1 MLENGKTI
9 LVDTNVYKNL
19 DYGYCI
25 TSYKA
30 QGVTAERAIINVD
43 SAQKSL
49 NTRNSYYVNISR
61 AKKGVSIYTDNQAK
75 IKEQFALWA
84 KKITSEDF
92 KISKKVPKIS
102 IPKIPIPV
110 IGQGLSLGLKAA
122 NLSLKLITKTTNL
135 ALKSATFSDKKND
148 KLKNNSGFH
157 I

>member
-1 MLENGKTI
+1 MLFGLKKSHLRI
-9 LVDTNVYKNL
+9 LKF
-19 DYGYCI
+19 
-25 TSYKA
+25 
-30 QGVTAERAIINVD
+30 Q
-43 SAQKSL
+43 
-49 NTRNSYYVNISR
+49 
-61 AKKGVSIYTDNQAK
+61 
-75 IKEQFALWA
+75 
-84 KKITSEDF
+84 
-92 KISKKVPKIS
+92 KKVPKIS

>member
-1 MLENGKTI
+1 MLFG
-9 LVDTNVYKNL
+9 L
-19 DYGYCI
+19 
-25 TSYKA
+25 
-30 QGVTAERAIINVD
+30 
-43 SAQKSL
+43 
-49 NTRNSYYVNISR
+49 
-61 AKKGVSIYTDNQAK
+61 
-75 IKEQFALWA
+75 